1 VVTLVPINLFSPDP
15 SNALNGILFIFVN
28 FNVFPFNPVFLNAYL
43 LRVSIENVY
52 SVLSF
57 IWSKSFVSKAVKL
70 EHPSNTY
77 SPS

>member
-15 SNALNGILFIFVN
+15 SKAFVGILFIFVK
-28 FNVFPFNPVFLNAYL
+28 FNVFPLSPVFLNAYPVRMFL
-43 LRVSIENVY
+43 ENVY

-70 EHPSNTY
+70 EHPSNAY